1 MKRTQEQSVAEADFR
16 IKMTAR
22 DSELTSLKKE
32 LEGVSTTNSAMIS
45 DSNQMSAHIE
55 AQNSHI
61 QVLTN

>member
-1 MKRTQEQSVAEADFR
+1 MKRTQEQSVAEADLR

-22 DSELTSLKKE
+22 DSELTHLKKE

-55 AQNSHI
+55 AQN
-61 QVLTN
+61 